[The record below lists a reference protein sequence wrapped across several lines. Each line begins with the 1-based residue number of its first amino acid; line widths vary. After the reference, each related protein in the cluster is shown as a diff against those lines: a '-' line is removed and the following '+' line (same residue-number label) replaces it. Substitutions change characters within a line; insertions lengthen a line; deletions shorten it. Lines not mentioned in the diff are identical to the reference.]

1 MPDDLEFRSWY
12 KKHADKL
19 GLAPDPDDPLH
30 YYDWRGAYK
39 AGATPDAAG
48 HWPSIFKLEG
58 HPNLV
63 INGVDT
69 RTGNPVSPQPQ
80 VSAPDLL
87 MQLIDLWKQRQGGY

>member
-30 YYDWRGAYK
+30 YYDWRGAY
-39 AGATPDAAG
+39 
-48 HWPSIFKLEG
+48 IFKLEG